1 MVAMGTGSAAA
12 EREAMLGTW
21 RFLAFA
27 ARVEAESVALMTRRV
42 WLRWLMLVPRALPL
56 RARGRAIAWE
66 NFDPAKLG
74 G

>member
-1 MVAMGTGSAAA
+1 
-12 EREAMLGTW
+12 MLGTW

-42 WLRWLMLVPRALPL
+42 WLRWLILVPRAPPP